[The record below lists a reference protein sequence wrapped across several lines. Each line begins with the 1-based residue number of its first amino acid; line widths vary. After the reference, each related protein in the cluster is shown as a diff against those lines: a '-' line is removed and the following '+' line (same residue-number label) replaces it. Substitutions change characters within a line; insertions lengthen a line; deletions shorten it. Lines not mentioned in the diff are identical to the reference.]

1 MMDPVR
7 KKSWLRRRAPWLV
20 AGLAVALVAVL
31 AVCGVG
37 VYRFLEGL
45 KGMDDAPQHMAKS
58 EVPAFE
64 QRYQDKGTVQ
74 QAAKDLEAVIAK
86 TADKITALVPG
97 LTWKWHRDGGNV
109 GCPQDPASDTR
120 VTRFATRHALFSGP
134 IPEDVW
140 PRAVAIVRSEAE
152 FLGMTAQFKYQDA
165 AKQHDLVFSSQDGGE
180 INIATAVQALITG
193 KTPCRLMEDWYT
205 DRNIPVPSTSK
216 EPR

>member
-1 MMDPVR
+1 MMDPVG
-7 KKSWLRRRAPWLV
+7 KKSWLRRHAAWLV
-20 AGLAVALVAVL
+20 TGLAVALVAVL

-58 EVPAFE
+58 DVPAFE

-97 LTWKWHRDGGNV
+97 LTWKWQDEQGNI

-120 VTRFATRHALFSGP
+120 VTRFWVRFAVFSGP

-140 PRAVAIVRSEAE
+140 PKAVAIVRSEAE
-152 FLGMTAQFKYQDA
+152 FLGMTARFKYQDA

-180 INIATAVQALITG
+180 IRIGTAKIASITG

-205 DRNIPVPSTSK
+205 DRNIPIPSKSK